1 MSLEDEGEKQSLES
15 SIETERLPRKPSL
28 RYTREF
34 LLSFGDLDAC
44 KKLPGGLDESFVSE
58 FETLFSNVCERGIG
72 GLPSYSSKRGDYGS
86 LPSRFD
92 SSSSYPRG
100 GSGRWDTRSSGSSDR
115 DGDLQ
120 SERES
125 SMQES
130 GRRFG
135 NQARRFWQHQEH
147 DGLLGSG
154 AFPRPPG
161 YTGASAPKGR
171 GNGHYQLSRSTEPYQ
186 PPRPYKAVPH
196 SRREHTDS
204 VNDET
209 FGSSEFSTQDRAE
222 EEKRRRESFE
232 LMRKEQQK
240 ALKEKHKQT
249 PDNHKENLGDV
260 DLIALLE
267 TSEEHKSKQNEN
279 MLEVSAPPS
288 NSQIDSSRSSLIHV
302 PPSRPLVPPGFASV
316 MLEKTLSVEP
326 SNTCTPE
333 ARTAVINDKSHVNY
347 PDNTHEEVIRSDSG
361 GGTIENSVNFE
372 KDLGKKFS
380 LQEANEIWENENGL
394 SNPKEL
400 RPKIVSSDQPSSIL
414 DKLFG
419 SALSTN
425 FSTSPS
431 IIEHQGHKAH
441 EDIKSPA
448 EIESSKFAHWFFD
461 EVDKKAVD
469 DFSSKN
475 LLSLIINKEEVTS
488 HVSEFSLDK
497 NCESVKPSLPFKNL
511 ESVHRQCEFP
521 AAAAPVTI
529 PTPYHQSDS
538 QETSSGVLTCED
550 LEQSILAEVKDNSSV
565 LWQSVQGPWMQLDH
579 ELEGHKATVD
589 DHASEH
595 LLSLL
600 RKGTDSKESILPAGI
615 DLMVSPTDRIDI
627 SDGKASSDST
637 SIKGHKKA
645 PSSEKALTLEAL
657 FGAAFMSE
665 LHSVDAPLS
674 VQRGSVDEPE
684 IPESLELHPSY
695 KHNTLV
701 SPALGEV
708 QAYKITSQGNEEA
721 FTHTQQGKANKV
733 PGLGYGHNNDSSNMG
748 LKLGDPAES
757 RAVAVDI
764 HLPEEDSL
772 ITDSDSFDR
781 IASDPALLRVLNRNE
796 GPLEQPSDSVL
807 MAILRNTEHTEQGH
821 LPQPNFLEG
830 PSGIVDSDKLHHLHG
845 WPSSQFPHPM
855 NQVRPLFPPME
866 HHGNMHPQMRLIG
879 SENIR
884 PELQHPFAA
893 NVFPQHVLHSG
904 DRPQFDPVGHHP
916 MFQHMPMPMPMPGN
930 LPAPHPHHGFPRG
943 VPPPYSMSPMEG
955 YMAEMNNM
963 HGFPLNQRPPNFG
976 ARGMGMPGPA
986 IGSGGGGNPPL
997 LNRLIEME
1005 LRANPKQIHS
1015 AAPGQIPGV
1024 YGPELDMSLRY
1035 R

>member
-1 MSLEDEGEKQSLES
+1 MSLEDEGEKQSPES
-15 SIETERLPRKPSL
+15 PIETERLLPKPSL

-34 LLSFGDLDAC
+34 LLSFSDLDAC
-44 KKLPGGLDESFVSE
+44 KNLPSGFDESFISE
-58 FETLFSNVCERGIG
+58 FETLFNNGCQRGIG
-72 GLPSYSSKRGDYGS
+72 GLPSYNSKRGDYGS

-120 SERES
+120 SERET

-130 GRRFG
+130 GRRIG

-171 GNGHYQLSRSTEPYQ
+171 GNGHYQLNRSTEPYQ

-209 FGSSEFSTQDRAE
+209 FGSTEFSTQDRAE

-240 ALKEKHKQT
+240 ALKEKHKQI

-260 DLIALLE
+260 DLFALLE
-267 TSEEHKSKQNEN
+267 TSEEDKSKQNEN
-279 MLEVSAPPS
+279 KLEVSAPPS
-288 NSQIDSSRSSLIHV
+288 NSQIDSSRSSLIHA

-326 SNTCTPE
+326 SNNSTPE
-333 ARTAVINDKSHVNY
+333 AWTAVTNDKSHLNY
-347 PDNTHEEVIRSDSG
+347 PDNTHEEVIQSDYG
-361 GGTIENSVNFE
+361 DGTIKHPVDFE
-372 KDLGKKFS
+372 KDPGKTFS
-380 LQEANEIWENENGL
+380 LQEANEIWENDNDL
-394 SNPKEL
+394 SNTKEL
-400 RPKIVSSDQPSSIL
+400 RPKIVSADQPSSIL

-425 FSTSPS
+425 FNTSPA
-431 IIEHQGHKAH
+431 IIERGGFKAN
-441 EDIKSPA
+441 EDTKSTA
-448 EIESSKFAHWFFD
+448 EIESSKFAHWFLD
-461 EVDKKAVD
+461 ESNEDKKAVD

-475 LLSLIINKEEVTS
+475 LLSLIINKEEATS
-488 HVSEFSLDK
+488 HVSEFSLDT
-497 NCESVKPSLPFKNL
+497 NCESIKPNLPFKNL
-511 ESVHRQCEFP
+511 ESIHRHCEFP
-521 AAAAPVTI
+521 AAAAASVRI
-529 PTPYHQSDS
+529 PTPYYQSDS
-538 QETSSGVLTCED
+538 QETGSGVLTCED

-579 ELEGHKATVD
+579 EMEGHKATVD

-600 RKGTDSKESILPAGI
+600 RKGTDSKGSISPPGI
-615 DLMVSPTDRIDI
+615 DLMVSLTDRIDT
-627 SDGKASSDST
+627 SDGKASSDNT
-637 SIKGHKKA
+637 SIKDHVKA
-645 PSSEKALTLEAL
+645 QSSEKALTLEAL
-657 FGAAFMSE
+657 FGAAFMNE
-665 LHSVDAPLS
+665 LHSVEAPLS
-674 VQRGSVDEPE
+674 VQRGSVGDPE
-684 IPESLELHPSY
+684 VPQSLELQPSY
-695 KHNTLV
+695 KNNSLM

-708 QAYKITSQGNEEA
+708 QPYKITSQGNEEA
-721 FTHTQQGKANKV
+721 FTHTQQGKPNKV
-733 PGLGYGHNNDSSNMG
+733 LGPRHGHNDSSNMG
-748 LKLGDPAES
+748 LKLGDPADS
-757 RAVAVDI
+757 KAVAVDVR
-764 HLPEEDSL
+764 LPEEDSL

-781 IASDPALLRVLNRNE
+781 ISSDPALLRVLNRNE
-796 GPLEQPSDSVL
+796 EPLEQPSDSVL
-807 MAILRNTEHTEQGH
+807 MAILRNADHAGQGH
-821 LPQPNFLEG
+821 LPQPNFLDG

-845 WPSSQFPHPM
+845 RPSSQFPHPM
-855 NQVRPLFPPME
+855 NQVRPLLPPME
-866 HHGNMHPQMRLIG
+866 HQGNMNPQMRLIG

-893 NVFPQHVLHSG
+893 NIFPQHVLHSG

-916 MFQHMPMPMPMPGN
+916 MFQHMPMPGS
-930 LPAPHPHHGFPRG
+930 LPPPHPHHGFPRG
-943 VPPPYSMSPMEG
+943 VPPPYSMNPMEG

-963 HGFPLNQRPPNFG
+963 HGFPLNHRPPNFG
-976 ARGMGMPGPA
+976 GRGMGMPGPV

-1005 LRANPKQIHS
+1005 LRANPKQIHPATS
-1015 AAPGQIPGV
+1015 GQVPGV

>member
-1 MSLEDEGEKQSLES
+1 MFLSYVLIICCF
-15 SIETERLPRKPSL
+15 SI
-28 RYTREF
+28 
-34 LLSFGDLDAC
+34 
-44 KKLPGGLDESFVSE
+44 
-58 FETLFSNVCERGIG
+58 
-72 GLPSYSSKRGDYGS
+72 
-86 LPSRFD
+86 
-92 SSSSYPRG
+92 
-100 GSGRWDTRSSGSSDR
+100 
-115 DGDLQ
+115 
-120 SERES
+120 
-125 SMQES
+125 
-130 GRRFG
+130 
-135 NQARRFWQHQEH
+135 
-147 DGLLGSG
+147 
-154 AFPRPPG
+154 
-161 YTGASAPKGR
+161 
-171 GNGHYQLSRSTEPYQ
+171 
-186 PPRPYKAVPH
+186 
-196 SRREHTDS
+196 
-204 VNDET
+204 
-209 FGSSEFSTQDRAE
+209 
-222 EEKRRRESFE
+222 
-232 LMRKEQQK
+232 
-240 ALKEKHKQT
+240 
-249 PDNHKENLGDV
+249 
-260 DLIALLE
+260 
-267 TSEEHKSKQNEN
+267 
-279 MLEVSAPPS
+279 
-288 NSQIDSSRSSLIHV
+288 
-302 PPSRPLVPPGFASV
+302 
-316 MLEKTLSVEP
+316 
-326 SNTCTPE
+326 
-333 ARTAVINDKSHVNY
+333 
-347 PDNTHEEVIRSDSG
+347 
-361 GGTIENSVNFE
+361 
-372 KDLGKKFS
+372 
-380 LQEANEIWENENGL
+380 
-394 SNPKEL
+394 
-400 RPKIVSSDQPSSIL
+400 
-414 DKLFG
+414 
-419 SALSTN
+419 
-425 FSTSPS
+425 
-431 IIEHQGHKAH
+431 
-441 EDIKSPA
+441 
-448 EIESSKFAHWFFD
+448 
-461 EVDKKAVD
+461 VDKKAVD

-845 WPSSQFPHPM
+845 RPSSQFPHPM

-976 ARGMGMPGPA
+976 ARGMGMPGKTIFFSLVEFRGKMLTIISRYITDDKVVHQKLLSSSLLYA
-986 IGSGGGGNPPL
+986 IFIHLFYISMESG
-997 LNRLIEME
+997 
-1005 LRANPKQIHS
+1005 HYS
-1015 AAPGQIPGV
+1015 
-1024 YGPELDMSLRY
+1024 
-1035 R
+1035 